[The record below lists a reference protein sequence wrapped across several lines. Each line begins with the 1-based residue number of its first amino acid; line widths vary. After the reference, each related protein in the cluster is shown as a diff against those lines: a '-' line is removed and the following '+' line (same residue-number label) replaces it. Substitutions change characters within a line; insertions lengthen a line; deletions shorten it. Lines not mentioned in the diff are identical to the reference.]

1 MGFFNRKLQEVSDR
15 ILYGFGSQEAA
26 GRLMLAAATDEVR
39 TQWGRYAGRNGIRRP
54 TVRQFLE
61 FAEFQYG
68 FELSEDDE
76 HRIFGSNIDVKTVD
90 MDAMCP
96 RFANMLLEQGVID
109 VSLGGEH

>member
-1 MGFFNRKLQEVSDR
+1 MSFFDR
-15 ILYGFGSQEAA
+15 ILYGLGNQEAA
-26 GRLMLAAATDEVR
+26 GRLILKAATDQVR
-39 TQWGRYAGRNGIRRP
+39 ADWGRYAGRKGIRRP

-68 FELSEDDE
+68 FELSEEDE

-96 RFANMLLEQGVID
+96 RFADMLIEEGIID
-109 VSLGGEH
+109 VELLGDRY